1 MANKQP
7 YQLTAAT
14 LALTDVFPTQV
25 FNGATE
31 VGKSTIQDVKDLF
44 KLNYTRYAA
53 RVTQTGTADPV
64 AVIPTNGNTTG
75 ATGTWARASAG
86 YSTLTFDSAILTA
99 GQTIIDINITGSG
112 GFTDPKLCSK
122 QLASTTLINFGA
134 FRASDQTAEDGWV
147 MDIIIYIFS

>member
-44 KLNYTRYAA
+44 NLNYTTYAA
-53 RVTQTGTADPV
+53 RVTQSGSSNPTAV
-64 AVIPTNGNTTG
+64 EAANTTG
-75 ATGTWARASAG
+75 ATATWERASAG
-86 YSTLTFDSAILTA
+86 YSTLTFDTAILTA
-99 GQTIIDINITGSG
+99 GKTIIQINGVGSG
-112 GFTDPKLCSK
+112 GYTDPKLFSY
-122 QLASTTLINFGA
+122 QQASTTLINFGA

-147 MDIIIYIFS
+147 MDIIIYIFE

>member
-31 VGKSTIQDVKDLF
+31 VGKSNIQDVKDLF

-53 RVTQTGTADPV
+53 RVTQSGSSDPV
-64 AVIPTNGNTTG
+64 AVIPTDGNTTG
-75 ATGTWARASAG
+75 ATGTWERASAG
-86 YSTLTFDSAILTA
+86 YSTLTFDSAVLTA
-99 GQTIIDINITGSG
+99 NNTIIQINGRGSG
-112 GFTDPKLCSK
+112 GYTDPKLFAF
-122 QLASTTLINFGA
+122 QQASTTLINFGA
-134 FRASDQTAEDGWV
+134 FRASDQTAEDGWS